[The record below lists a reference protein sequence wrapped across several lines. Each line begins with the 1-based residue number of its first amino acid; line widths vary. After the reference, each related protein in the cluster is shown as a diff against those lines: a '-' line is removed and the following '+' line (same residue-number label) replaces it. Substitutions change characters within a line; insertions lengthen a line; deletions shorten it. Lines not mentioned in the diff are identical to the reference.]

1 MINNTPSQP
10 RIALV
15 TGASRRIGIGTAICR
30 ALAAQGMDVA
40 FTYWQPY
47 DAQMDWGVDQDAPTQ
62 LTAELQAIGVR
73 CLALEADLSQPDTP
87 TTLLNQVEQQLGAI
101 SVLVNNAT
109 YSTTGDYEQLD
120 AQSLDAHYAV
130 NIRGTFLLSVE
141 FARRFQAGHGG
152 RIINMTSGQSLGPM
166 QSELAYA
173 STKGAVEAFTLS
185 LAAGVAKR
193 GITVNAVDPGPTDT
207 GWMKPELKAILSQ
220 RTPSGRVG
228 LPEDAAKLIGF
239 LASEDSEWVTGQIIH
254 SNGGFGWA

>member
-1 MINNTPSQP
+1 MTQPPSAS

-40 FTYWQPY
+40 FTYWHPY
-47 DAQMDWGVDQDAPTQ
+47 DNQMDWGADKDAPA
-62 LTAELQAIGVR
+62 LLIAELQALGVR
-73 CLALEADLSQPDTP
+73 ALALEADLSHPDTP
-87 TTLLNQVEQQLGAI
+87 AKLLDQIERQLGNV

-109 YSTTGDYEQLD
+109 YSVNGDYKQLD
-120 AQSLDAHYAV
+120 AAALDVHYAV
-130 NIRGTFLLSVE
+130 NMRGTFLLSVE

-166 QSELAYA
+166 PDELAYA
-173 STKGAVEAFTLS
+173 ATKGAVEAFTLS
-185 LAAGVAKR
+185 LAGGVAKL

-207 GWMKPELKAILSQ
+207 GWMTPELKTILSQ

-228 LPEDAAKLIGF
+228 LPQDAAKLIAF
-239 LASEDSEWVTGQIIH
+239 LASEDSEWITGQIIH

>member
-1 MINNTPSQP
+1 MTLQTPKT

-30 ALAAQGMDVA
+30 ALAKQGMDVA
-40 FTYWQPY
+40 FTYWHPY
-47 DAQMDWGVDQDAPTQ
+47 DQQMDWGADQDAPAI
-62 LTAELQAIGVR
+62 LTTELQAMGVR
-73 CLALEADLSQPDTP
+73 CVALEADLSQPDTP
-87 TTLLNQVEQQLGAI
+87 AKLLDQVKSQLGNV

-109 YSTTGDYEQLD
+109 YSVNGDYKQLD
-120 AQSLDAHYAV
+120 ASALDAHYAV

-141 FARRFQAGHGG
+141 FARRFKAGRGG

-166 QSELAYA
+166 PNELAYA
-173 STKGAVEAFTLS
+173 STKGAVEAFTMS
-185 LAAGVAKR
+185 LAGNVTKI

-207 GWMKPELKAILSQ
+207 GWMNPELKVILSK

-239 LASEDSEWVTGQIIH
+239 LASEEAEWITGQIIH